1 MKLLVLRETNVYNDC
16 TMKSHIIG
24 KVPKGYIS
32 DYIEYLNG
40 WYRVRENVWV
50 YNKDGLFPDSEVIV
64 KDVKNAKD
72 QGEIKFDTKKIKELG
87 FDLQLFAIIPNI
99 DSAIKVAS
107 DVINKSLFGS
117 ASAWSPSAND
127 MQALEL
133 DFDTTAAMMGMPYQ
147 FLPWVD
153 RRAKGG
159 DDVISN
165 FKYLGRKYAE
175 KIAVR
180 SPMLI
185 IQPGKAHYMAE
196 SSNEEKEALLSGM
209 LGDDAAIS
217 NSSIDEETANPHRYY
232 SFALDHASY
241 NAYVNTLCWTC
252 AMNLGLNV
260 TQYEGVGN
268 INSVAFSENRF
279 MNRGITDNVD
289 GVYNFSQ
296 KFTSKLKYTGAIAFY
311 VNSDAQVSESIST
324 STGQSQLAEKVN
336 GISDLAREIQFVLGT
351 NGKIADVAASMG
363 KTSGGALQAA
373 VSGLSSAFTGS
384 GSLLNSIGESIGTI
398 IAGGKL
404 IFPEIWQDTQFTRSY
419 TINLKLVSPDNDDLS
434 IYHNILVPLMHLLA
448 LALPR
453 GTGTNSYMSP
463 FLIRAAY
470 KSFMNIDMGIVTGL
484 SINRGSE
491 GCWNRHGIPTSV
503 DVSLDLKDL
512 YPVMNLARYPS
523 FASMM
528 PFTDD
533 GYDILKNDAL
543 LAYIANICGLNVI
556 NSDVSR
562 ALSFKAMMAK
572 KSVTNM
578 PNAIID
584 ATWGKL
590 TSVTSNWLGGWGL

>member
-1 MKLLVLRETNVYNDC
+1 MKLLVLRETNAYNDC

-40 WYRVRENVWV
+40 WYRVRDNVWV
-50 YNKDGLFPDSEVIV
+50 YSKDGLFPDSEVIV

-72 QGEIKFDTKKIKELG
+72 QGEIKFDIKKIKELG
-87 FDLQLFAIIPNI
+87 FDLQLFATMSASNSETSDGENRGIIGSI
-99 DSAIKVAS
+99 TAWAAS
-107 DVINKSLFGS
+107 D
-117 ASAWSPSAND
+117 D

-133 DFDTTAAMMGMPYQ
+133 EFDTTAAMMGMPYQ

-159 DDVISN
+159 NDVISN

-196 SSNEEKEALLSGM
+196 ASNEEKDALLAGL
-209 LGDDAAIS
+209 LGDDAAVA
-217 NSSIDEETANPHRYY
+217 NSSIDDETANPHRYY
-232 SFALDHASY
+232 SFALDYASY
-241 NAYVNTLCWTC
+241 NAYVNTLCWAC

-260 TQYEGVGN
+260 TKYEGVGN
-268 INSVAFSENRF
+268 TNKVAFSENRF
-279 MNRGITDNVD
+279 MNRDITDNVD
-289 GVYNFSQ
+289 GVYNFSEG
-296 KFTSKLKYTGAIAFY
+296 FTSKLKYTGAIAFY

-351 NGKIADVAASMG
+351 NGRIADVAASMG
-363 KTSGGALQAA
+363 KSSGGALETA

-398 IAGGKL
+398 IAGGKM

-453 GTGTNSYMSP
+453 GTSTNSYMSP

-484 SINRGSE
+484 SINRGAE

-523 FASMM
+523 FSSLV
-528 PFTDD
+528 TDD

-543 LAYIANICGLNVI
+543 LAYIANICGLNVA

-562 ALSFKAMMAK
+562 ALSFKAMMVR

-590 TSVTSNWLGGWGL
+590 TSVASNWLGGWGL

>member
-1 MKLLVLRETNVYNDC
+1 MKLLVLRETNAYNDC

-40 WYRVRENVWV
+40 RYRVRNNVCV
-50 YNKDGLFPDSEVIV
+50 YSKDGLFPDSEVIV

-72 QGEIKFDTKKIKELG
+72 QGEIKFDIKKIKELG
-87 FDLQLFAIIPNI
+87 FDLQLFATMSDDNSETSDGENRGIIGSI
-99 DSAIKVAS
+99 TAWAS
-107 DVINKSLFGS
+107 SD
-117 ASAWSPSAND
+117 D

-133 DFDTTAAMMGMPYQ
+133 EFDTTAAMMGMPYQ

-159 DDVISN
+159 NDVISN

-196 SSNEEKEALLSGM
+196 ASNEEKDALLAGL
-209 LGDDAAIS
+209 LGDDAAVA
-217 NSSIDEETANPHRYY
+217 NSSIDDETANPHRYY
-232 SFALDHASY
+232 SFALDYASY
-241 NAYVNTLCWTC
+241 NAYVNTLCWAC

-260 TQYEGVGN
+260 TKYEGIGN
-268 INSVAFSENRF
+268 TNKVAFSENRF
-279 MNRGITDNVD
+279 MNRDITDNVD
-289 GVYNFSQ
+289 GVYNFSEG
-296 KFTSKLKYTGAIAFY
+296 FTSKLKYTGAIAFY
-311 VNSDAQVSESIST
+311 VNSDSQVSESIST

-351 NGKIADVAASMG
+351 NGRIADVAASMG
-363 KTSGGALQAA
+363 KSSGGALETA

-398 IAGGKL
+398 IAGGKM

-453 GTGTNSYMSP
+453 GTSTNSYMSP

-484 SINRGSE
+484 SINRGAE

-523 FASMM
+523 FSSLV
-528 PFTDD
+528 TDD

-543 LAYIANICGLNVI
+543 LAYIANICGLNVA

-562 ALSFKAMMAK
+562 ALSFKAMMVR

-590 TSVTSNWLGGWGL
+590 TSVASNWLGGWGL

>member
-1 MKLLVLRETNVYNDC
+1 MKLLVLRETNAYNDC

-40 WYRVRENVWV
+40 WYRVRDNVWV
-50 YNKDGLFPDSEVIV
+50 YSKDGLFPDSEVIV

-72 QGEIKFDTKKIKELG
+72 QGEIKFDIKKIKELG
-87 FDLQLFAIIPNI
+87 FDLQLFATMSDDNSETSDGENRGIIGSI
-99 DSAIKVAS
+99 TAWATS
-107 DVINKSLFGS
+107 D
-117 ASAWSPSAND
+117 D

-133 DFDTTAAMMGMPYQ
+133 EFDTTAAMMGMPYQ

-159 DDVISN
+159 NDVISN

-196 SSNEEKEALLSGM
+196 ASNEEKDALLAGL
-209 LGDDAAIS
+209 LGDDAAVA
-217 NSSIDEETANPHRYY
+217 NSSIDDETANPHRYY
-232 SFALDHASY
+232 SFALDYASY
-241 NAYVNTLCWTC
+241 NAYVNTLCWAC

-260 TQYEGVGN
+260 TKYEGIGN
-268 INSVAFSENRF
+268 TNKVAFSENRF
-279 MNRGITDNVD
+279 MNRDITDNVD
-289 GVYNFSQ
+289 GVYNFSEG
-296 KFTSKLKYTGAIAFY
+296 FTSKLKYTGAIAFY
-311 VNSDAQVSESIST
+311 VNSDSQVSESIST

-351 NGKIADVAASMG
+351 NGRIADVAASMG
-363 KTSGGALQAA
+363 KSSGGALETA

-398 IAGGKL
+398 IAGGKM

-453 GTGTNSYMSP
+453 GTSTNSYMSP

-484 SINRGSE
+484 SINRGAE

-523 FASMM
+523 FSSLV
-528 PFTDD
+528 TDD

-543 LAYIANICGLNVI
+543 LAYIANICGLNVA

-562 ALSFKAMMAK
+562 ALSFKAMMVR

-590 TSVTSNWLGGWGL
+590 TSVASNWLGGWGL